1 MKHGI
6 VIACMMG
13 LVIAGGAYAADD
25 STNAPP
31 VPHRPMRPMVDNL
44 LGPRILDEL
53 ALTSDQQTKYNALD
67 ANFKNDVAKWRAN
80 NSQSGSTNTNAAA
93 GGNRQELRTLRRSYI
108 EKLRTFL
115 TADQNA
121 KLTQWIENG
130 PGRGR
135 RGGGPEGAGNPP
147 PQPPPAGSPPPQPPT
162 PGNN

>member
-6 VIACMMG
+6 IITCMIG
-13 LVIAGGAYAADD
+13 LLIAGSACAADD

-31 VPHRPMRPMVDNL
+31 MTHRPMRPMMDSL

-53 ALTSDQQTKYNALD
+53 ALTSDQQAKYNALD
-67 ANFKNDVAKWRAN
+67 TSFKSDVAKWRAN
-80 NSQSGSTNTNAAA
+80 NPPSGANTNAAPGA
-93 GGNRQELRTLRRSYI
+93 GRQELRELRHGYI
-108 EKLRTFL
+108 EKLRAIL

-147 PQPPPAGSPPPQPPT
+147 PPP